1 MVKKVEEATAF
12 VIEPPNYKVLEFEI
26 TGDAPYVQLRFSQK
40 QRNKLHEKHAAD
52 EKDAV
57 TKKKYREPKD
67 YDALFEESMYKTP
80 SGRRGINAMSFKRAM
95 VAACRLTS
103 LPMKT
108 AKLCMFVVPDGFDE
122 FEEGIPMVYFTTPED
137 SDIGPH
143 LCEHVCRNANG
154 MPDLRI
160 RAMWDAGW
168 TAKLRVRYDAD
179 MLAAASI
186 ANLLVRAGSQVG
198 IGEGRPDTNKSDGSG
213 MGWGTF
219 KVTGMTEEAQ

>member
-1 MVKKVEEATAF
+1 MAKKVAEDTVFAIGA
-12 VIEPPNYKVLEFEI
+12 PNYKVLEFQI
-26 TGDAPYVQLRFSQK
+26 TGDSPYVQLRFSQK
-40 QRNKLHEKHAAD
+40 QKNKLHEQHAAD
-52 EKDAV
+52 EKDATV
-57 TKKKYREPKD
+57 KKKYREPKD
-67 YDALFEESMYKTP
+67 YDALFEEAMYLSP
-80 SGRRGINAMSFKRAM
+80 GGRRGINAMSFKRAM

-122 FEEGIPMVYFTTPED
+122 YEEGIPMVYFTTPED
-137 SDIGPH
+137 SDIGP
-143 LCEHVCRNANG
+143 HVCRNANG

-179 MLAAASI
+179 MLTAASV

-219 KVTGMTEEAQ
+219 KVTGMTETEAQ